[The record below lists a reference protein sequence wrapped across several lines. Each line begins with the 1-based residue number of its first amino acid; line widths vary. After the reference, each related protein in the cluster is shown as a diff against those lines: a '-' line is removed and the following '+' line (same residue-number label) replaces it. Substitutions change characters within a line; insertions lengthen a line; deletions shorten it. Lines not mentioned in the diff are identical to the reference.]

1 MSNLQKEH
9 EWNPE
14 YPAQEMHIKF
24 LKEVIKTQKEQIDEL
39 NNSLE
44 MYRFLESGEEE
55 HEQDDQK
62 ILCNE

>member
-55 HEQDDQK
+55 HE
-62 ILCNE
+62 